1 MSDLEV
7 SMMKRVGELN
17 KEVANLKAEIKVL
30 QGQPDP
36 LTVYLYAAELAK
48 DVIKK
53 LKAENEL
60 LKGQVNY
67 WKIEAECDH
76 GRWLRCLEDLEKLRA
91 SSFVTAVP
99 VEQYERVIKAG
110 DELHAFLI
118 NYIVEGRISSAY
130 LNKLDDGW
138 NAAKEGKQP

>member
-17 KEVANLKAEIKVL
+17 KEVASLKAEIKEL
-30 QGQPDP
+30 KGQPDP

-48 DVIKK
+48 DDIKK

-67 WKIEAECDH
+67 WKVEAECDH
-76 GRWLRCLEDLEKLRA
+76 GRWQRCLEDMEKLRKEVA
-91 SSFVTAVP
+91 
-99 VEQYERVIKAG
+99 YYNMRHK
-110 DELHAFLI
+110 ELLADKRRLSD
-118 NYIVEGRISSAY
+118 RIEE
-130 LNKLDDGW
+130 L
-138 NAAKEGKQP
+138 AKEQGEES

>member
-17 KEVANLKAEIKVL
+17 KEVASLKAQIKEL
-30 QGQPDP
+30 KEQPDP

-48 DVIKK
+48 DGMKK

-76 GRWLRCLEDLEKLRA
+76 GRWLRCLEDMEKLRKEVA
-91 SSFVTAVP
+91 YFQMRHAELVADKRRLSDRIEELAE
-99 VEQYERVIKAG
+99 EQGE
-110 DELHAFLI
+110 E
-118 NYIVEGRISSAY
+118 S
-130 LNKLDDGW
+130 
-138 NAAKEGKQP
+138 

>member
-30 QGQPDP
+30 KGQPDP

-48 DVIKK
+48 DDMKK

-60 LKGQVNY
+60 LKCQVNY

-76 GRWLRCLEDLEKLRA
+76 GRWLRCLEDLEKLRKEVA
-91 SSFVTAVP
+91 YYHMRHAELVADKRRLSDRIEELAE
-99 VEQYERVIKAG
+99 EQGE
-110 DELHAFLI
+110 E
-118 NYIVEGRISSAY
+118 S
-130 LNKLDDGW
+130 
-138 NAAKEGKQP
+138 

>member
-7 SMMKRVGELN
+7 SMMKRVGEMN
-17 KEVANLKAEIKVL
+17 KEVARLKAEIKEL
-30 QGQPDP
+30 KEQPDP

-48 DVIKK
+48 DDMKK

-76 GRWLRCLEDLEKLRA
+76 GRWQRCLEDMDKLRKEVA
-91 SSFVTAVP
+91 YFQMRHNELVADKRRLSDRIEELAE
-99 VEQYERVIKAG
+99 EQGE
-110 DELHAFLI
+110 E
-118 NYIVEGRISSAY
+118 S
-130 LNKLDDGW
+130 
-138 NAAKEGKQP
+138 

>member
-17 KEVANLKAEIKVL
+17 KEVASLKAEIKEL
-30 QGQPDP
+30 KGQPDP

-48 DVIKK
+48 DDIKK

-76 GRWLRCLEDLEKLRA
+76 GRWLRCLEDLEKLRKEVA
-91 SSFVTAVP
+91 YYNMRHKELLADKRRLSDRIEELAE
-99 VEQYERVIKAG
+99 EQGE
-110 DELHAFLI
+110 E
-118 NYIVEGRISSAY
+118 S
-130 LNKLDDGW
+130 
-138 NAAKEGKQP
+138 

>member
-1 MSDLEV
+1 VSDLEV
-7 SMMKRVGELN
+7 SMMRRVGELN

-60 LKGQVNY
+60 LKSQVNY

-99 VEQYERVIKAG
+99 VEHYERVIKAG
-110 DELHAFLI
+110 DAVCE
-118 NYIVEGRISSAY
+118 SPY
-130 LNKLDDGW
+130 LWETDPAVIEW
-138 NAAKEGKQP
+138 RAAKEGKQP

>member
-7 SMMKRVGELN
+7 SMMKRVGEMN
-17 KEVANLKAEIKVL
+17 KEVARLKAEIKEL
-30 QGQPDP
+30 KEQPDP

-48 DVIKK
+48 DDMKK

-76 GRWLRCLEDLEKLRA
+76 GRWQRCLEDMDKLRKEVA
-91 SSFVTAVP
+91 YFQMRHNELVADKRRLSDRIEELAE
-99 VEQYERVIKAG
+99 EQGE
-110 DELHAFLI
+110 E
-118 NYIVEGRISSAY
+118 
-130 LNKLDDGW
+130 
-138 NAAKEGKQP
+138 

>member
-17 KEVANLKAEIKVL
+17 KEVADLKAQIKVL
-30 QGQPDP
+30 KGQPDP

-99 VEQYERVIKAG
+99 VEQYESIVRAG
-110 DELHAFLI
+110 DLMLKFA
-118 NYIVEGRISSAY
+118 SANMPY
-130 LNKLDDGW
+130 PPYATMAKDW

>member
-17 KEVANLKAEIKVL
+17 KEVARLKAEIKEL
-30 QGQPDP
+30 KEQPDP

-48 DVIKK
+48 DDMKK

-76 GRWLRCLEDLEKLRA
+76 GRWLRCLEDMEKLRKEVA
-91 SSFVTAVP
+91 YYQMRHNELVADKRRLSDRIEELAE
-99 VEQYERVIKAG
+99 EQGE
-110 DELHAFLI
+110 E
-118 NYIVEGRISSAY
+118 S
-130 LNKLDDGW
+130 
-138 NAAKEGKQP
+138 

>member
-17 KEVANLKAEIKVL
+17 KEVADLKAQIKVL
-30 QGQPDP
+30 KGQPDP

-48 DVIKK
+48 DTMKK
-53 LKAENEL
+53 LKSENEL

-76 GRWLRCLEDLEKLRA
+76 GRWLRCLEDMEKLRKEVA
-91 SSFVTAVP
+91 YYHMRHNELIADKRRLSDRIEELAE
-99 VEQYERVIKAG
+99 EQGE
-110 DELHAFLI
+110 E
-118 NYIVEGRISSAY
+118 S
-130 LNKLDDGW
+130 
-138 NAAKEGKQP
+138 

>member
-36 LTVYLYAAELAK
+36 LTVYLYAAERAK

-76 GRWLRCLEDLEKLRA
+76 GRWLRCLEDMEKLRKEVA
-91 SSFVTAVP
+91 YYHMRHAELVADKRRLSDRIEELAE
-99 VEQYERVIKAG
+99 EQGE
-110 DELHAFLI
+110 E
-118 NYIVEGRISSAY
+118 S
-130 LNKLDDGW
+130 
-138 NAAKEGKQP
+138 

>member
-17 KEVANLKAEIKVL
+17 KEVARLKAEIKEL
-30 QGQPDP
+30 KEQPDP

-48 DVIKK
+48 DDMNK
-53 LKAENEL
+53 LKAENEV

-76 GRWLRCLEDLEKLRA
+76 GRWQRCLEDMEKLRKEVA
-91 SSFVTAVP
+91 YYHMRHAELVADKRRLSDRIEELAE
-99 VEQYERVIKAG
+99 EQGE
-110 DELHAFLI
+110 E
-118 NYIVEGRISSAY
+118 S
-130 LNKLDDGW
+130 
-138 NAAKEGKQP
+138 

>member
-17 KEVANLKAEIKVL
+17 NEVASLKAEIKEL
-30 QGQPDP
+30 KEQPDP

-48 DVIKK
+48 DDMKK

-76 GRWLRCLEDLEKLRA
+76 GRWQRCLEDMENLRKEVA
-91 SSFVTAVP
+91 YFQMRHNELVADKRRLSDRIEELAE
-99 VEQYERVIKAG
+99 EQGE
-110 DELHAFLI
+110 
-118 NYIVEGRISSAY
+118 S
-130 LNKLDDGW
+130 
-138 NAAKEGKQP
+138 P

>member
-17 KEVANLKAEIKVL
+17 KEVADLKAQIKVL
-30 QGQPDP
+30 KGQPDP

-48 DVIKK
+48 DDMKK

-67 WKIEAECDH
+67 WKVEAECDH
-76 GRWLRCLEDLEKLRA
+76 GRWQRCLEDMEKLRKEVA
-91 SSFVTAVP
+91 YYHMRH
-99 VEQYERVIKAG
+99 VELVADKRRLSDRIE
-110 DELHAFLI
+110 ELA
-118 NYIVEGRISSAY
+118 EEQGEES
-130 LNKLDDGW
+130 
-138 NAAKEGKQP
+138 

>member
-17 KEVANLKAEIKVL
+17 KEVADLKAEIKVL
-30 QGQPDP
+30 KGQPDP

-48 DVIKK
+48 DDMKK
-53 LKAENEL
+53 LKADNEL

-76 GRWLRCLEDLEKLRA
+76 GRWQRCLEDMEKLRKEVA
-91 SSFVTAVP
+91 YFKM
-99 VEQYERVIKAG
+99 RH
-110 DELHAFLI
+110 DELVADKRRLSD
-118 NYIVEGRISSAY
+118 RIEELAEEQGEES
-130 LNKLDDGW
+130 
-138 NAAKEGKQP
+138 

>member
-17 KEVANLKAEIKVL
+17 KEVADLKAQIKVL
-30 QGQPDP
+30 KGQPDP

-48 DVIKK
+48 DTMKK
-53 LKAENEL
+53 LKAEVEL

-76 GRWLRCLEDLEKLRA
+76 GRWLRCLEDMEKLRKEVA
-91 SSFVTAVP
+91 YFQMRHAELVADKRRLSDRIEELAE
-99 VEQYERVIKAG
+99 EQGE
-110 DELHAFLI
+110 E
-118 NYIVEGRISSAY
+118 S
-130 LNKLDDGW
+130 
-138 NAAKEGKQP
+138 

>member
-17 KEVANLKAEIKVL
+17 KEVSRLKAEIKEL
-30 QGQPDP
+30 KEQPDP

-48 DVIKK
+48 DDMKK
-53 LKAENEL
+53 LKAENEV

-76 GRWLRCLEDLEKLRA
+76 GRWQRCLEDMEKLRKEVA
-91 SSFVTAVP
+91 YYNMRHKELVADKRRLSDRIEELAE
-99 VEQYERVIKAG
+99 EQGE
-110 DELHAFLI
+110 E
-118 NYIVEGRISSAY
+118 S
-130 LNKLDDGW
+130 
-138 NAAKEGKQP
+138 